1 MLITSLVREK
11 KMSEGRRNRP
21 KNVPEWQYQAF
32 KRWLLPSKD
41 ATEAK
46 AIKRLAESQAGER

>member
-1 MLITSLVREK
+1 
-11 KMSEGRRNRP
+11 MSEGRRNRP